1 MSYSNI
7 IKSYSQDRNVLGKV
21 LPLDTPYT
29 VLIDI
34 SDSCNLRCKYC
45 FRYDTSI
52 GAEDYRKNRLMDWET
67 FQIVVEQLKEF
78 PSQIK
83 RIALS
88 HNGEPLCNRKLP
100 QMVSYIKNAGLTGR
114 TEIHTNGLLLDKQ
127 YIEEL
132 CEAGIDRVVISLQ
145 GLDGDAYYKECGV
158 KIDFERFYYHLK
170 YFYQKKRD
178 TQIHIKIV
186 DEAVGDER
194 DRFYEMFS
202 PIADRVFVESV
213 VPLWTDSDMKTGEVE
228 KNKYG
233 DTFKVQQC
241 CPLVFYTIN
250 VLPDGTIYPCSHIR
264 PPFKLGNVKE
274 TTIYEAW
281 NGAQKKT
288 FMKDMLESGRFK
300 MEACKNCYIP
310 QNTVMT
316 PEDSIDAYAEE
327 ILERINRTQG

>member
-327 ILERINRTQG
+327 ILERLNRTQG

>member
-1 MSYSNI
+1 MGYNNI

-34 SDSCNLRCKYC
+34 SDACNLRCKYC

-52 GAEDYRKNRLMDWET
+52 VAEDYRKNRLMDWET
-67 FQIVVEQLKEF
+67 FVEVVAQLKEF

-100 QMVSYIKNAGLTGR
+100 QMVSYIKKAGLTGR
-114 TEIHTNGLLLDKQ
+114 TEIHTNGLLLDEQ
-127 YIEEL
+127 YINEL

-145 GLDGDAYYKECGV
+145 GLDEESYYKECGA
-158 KIDFERFYYHLK
+158 KIDFTQFYNNLK
-170 YFYQKKRD
+170 YFYQKKQD

-186 DEAVGDER
+186 DEAVGEEKEK
-194 DRFYEMFS
+194 FYELFS
-202 PIADRVFVESV
+202 PIADRVFVETV
-213 VPLWTDSDMKTGEVE
+213 VPLWTESDMSSGKSE

-264 PPFKLGNVKE
+264 PPFKLGNVKNI
-274 TTIYEAW
+274 TLLEAW
-281 NGAQKKT
+281 RSMKKKA
-288 FMKDMLESGRFK
+288 FLKDMLENGRFNV
-300 MEACKNCYIP
+300 EACKNCYIP

-316 PEDSIDAYAEE
+316 PEDSIDANAGE
-327 ILERINRTQG
+327 ILERFNCPDK

>member
-213 VPLWTDSDMKTGEVE
+213 VPLWTDLDMKTGEVE

>member
-264 PPFKLGNVKE
+264 QPFKLGNVKE

>member
-1 MSYSNI
+1 MSYNNI
-7 IKSYSQDRNVLGKV
+7 IKSYSQDRKVLGEV

-34 SDSCNLRCKYC
+34 SDTCNLRCKYC

-52 GAEDYRKNRLMDWET
+52 VAEDYRKNCLMDWET
-67 FQIVVEQLKEF
+67 FVEVVAQLKEF

-100 QMVSYIKNAGLTGR
+100 EMVSYIKKAGLTGR
-114 TEIHTNGLLLDKQ
+114 TEIHTNGVLLDKQ

-132 CEAGIDRVVISLQ
+132 CEVGIDRVVISIQ
-145 GLDGDAYYKECGV
+145 GLDEETYYKECGV
-158 KIDFERFYYHLK
+158 RINFVRLYNNLK
-170 YFYQKKRD
+170 YFYQRKEN

-186 DEAVGDER
+186 DEAVGDKR
-194 DRFYEMFS
+194 NKFYELFS
-202 PIADRVFVESV
+202 PIADRIFVESV
-213 VPLWTDSDMKTGEVE
+213 VPLWTDSTMKVGERE

-241 CPLVFYTIN
+241 CPLIFYTIN

-274 TTIYEAW
+274 TTLFEAW
-281 NGAQKKT
+281 NSKKKKE
-288 FMKDMLESGRFK
+288 FLKYMLEHGRFDV
-300 MEACKNCYIP
+300 EACKNCYIP

-316 PEDSIDAYAEE
+316 PQDSIDFYRSE
-327 ILERINRTQG
+327 ILLRI

>member
-281 NGAQKKT
+281 NGAQKKA
-288 FMKDMLESGRFK
+288 FMKEMLESVIFK

>member
-127 YIEEL
+127 DIEEL

>member
-281 NGAQKKT
+281 NGAQKKA
-288 FMKDMLESGRFK
+288 FMKDMLESG
-300 MEACKNCYIP
+300 
-310 QNTVMT
+310 
-316 PEDSIDAYAEE
+316 
-327 ILERINRTQG
+327 

>member
-158 KIDFERFYYHLK
+158 RIDFERFYYHLK

-186 DEAVGDER
+186 DEAVGEER

>member
-52 GAEDYRKNRLMDWET
+52 GAEDYRKNRLMDWKT

-158 KIDFERFYYHLK
+158 RIDFERFYYHLK

-281 NGAQKKT
+281 NGAQKKA
-288 FMKDMLESGRFK
+288 FMKYMLESGRFK

>member
-52 GAEDYRKNRLMDWET
+52 GAEDYRKNRLMDWKT

-158 KIDFERFYYHLK
+158 RIDFERFYYHLK

-186 DEAVGDER
+186 DEAVGEER

>member
-145 GLDGDAYYKECGV
+145 GLDGDAYYKECRV

>member
-67 FQIVVEQLKEF
+67 FRIVVEQLKEF

-281 NGAQKKT
+281 NGAQKKA

>member
-178 TQIHIKIV
+178 TQIHIKSV

>member
-281 NGAQKKT
+281 NGAQKKV